1 VGTSVAGDDARSVR
15 TGIMGVAGRQSSGPG
30 HRSHR
35 TSVAGSV
42 IGERRSLLGRG
53 AGSVAGSHT
62 TSTMASRAAARG
74 GGGGGMSRFGGSG
87 LTPGLSADALQALN
101 QSLAAIALP
110 GWPRRIQVL
119 PGRCDVSQCTVTQS
133 DTHVTCWQP
142 TTFML
147 HTHDQWGN
155 PCAAGGYKVD
165 AKLVAPDGK
174 LRTTAK
180 VTDCMDGT
188 YTITF
193 MLEEAG
199 QVRAGVTRPVV
210 NPHRCH
216 HC

>member
-1 VGTSVAGDDARSVR
+1 VFGDDARSVR
-15 TGIMGVAGRQSSGPG
+15 TGITGVTGRQSSGPG

-42 IGERRSLLGRG
+42 IGERRPPVGRG
-53 AGSVAGSHT
+53 PGSVAGSHT
-62 TSTMASRAAARG
+62 TSTMASRSAARG
-74 GGGGGMSRFGGSG
+74 ARSGGMSRFGGSG
-87 LTPGLSADALQALN
+87 LTPGLSADALEALN

-155 PCAAGGYKVD
+155 PCAAGGYKVE

-174 LRTTAK
+174 LRTAAT

-188 YTITF
+188 YTLTF
-193 MLEEAG
+193 TLEQAG
-199 QVRAGVTRPVV
+199 QVRAGATLASV
-210 NPHRCH
+210 NPQC
-216 HC
+216 CDSC